1 MAARPTFI
9 HELEQLH
16 IELVKMGALVEQSIE
31 KATEAF
37 LTQNCALAKETVVN
51 DRQINDIER
60 TIEAKCLSLILRQQP
75 VATDLRNVSSALKI
89 VTDME
94 RIGDQSADIS
104 DLSIRLMGE
113 NIAQMVEHIPA
124 MARVAKSMVH
134 DAIHA
139 FIDQDLEL
147 AEQVIHRDD
156 ELDSLFDQVK
166 QDLIDILK
174 VSPELSDNCIDILMI
189 AKYLERTGD
198 HAVNICEWAEFS
210 KTGLLN
216 DTKLI

>member
-1 MAARPTFI
+1 
-9 HELEQLH
+9 
-16 IELVKMGALVEQSIE
+16 
-31 KATEAF
+31 
-37 LTQNCALAKETVVN
+37 
-51 DRQINDIER
+51 
-60 TIEAKCLSLILRQQP
+60 

-113 NIAQMVEHIPA
+113 NIAQMVEHIPD

-174 VSPELSDNCIDILMI
+174 ASPELSDNCIDILMI

>member
-1 MAARPTFI
+1 
-9 HELEQLH
+9 
-16 IELVKMGALVEQSIE
+16 
-31 KATEAF
+31 
-37 LTQNCALAKETVVN
+37 
-51 DRQINDIER
+51 
-60 TIEAKCLSLILRQQP
+60 
-75 VATDLRNVSSALKI
+75 
-89 VTDME
+89 
-94 RIGDQSADIS
+94 
-104 DLSIRLMGE
+104 
-113 NIAQMVEHIPA
+113 

-174 VSPELSDNCIDILMI
+174 ASPELSDNCIDILMI